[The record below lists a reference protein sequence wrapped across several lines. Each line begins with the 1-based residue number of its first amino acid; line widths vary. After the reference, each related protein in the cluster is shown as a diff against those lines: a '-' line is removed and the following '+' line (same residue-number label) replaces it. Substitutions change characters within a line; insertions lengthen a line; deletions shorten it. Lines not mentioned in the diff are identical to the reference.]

1 MEDCPELSRAYS
13 EPIKKIHKDNQILD
27 LPMNP
32 PVLSPYLFSPSR
44 QSAIAIDLYGS
55 DISENSD
62 ELPPIPLLSRSLSIH
77 HY

>member
-1 MEDCPELSRAYS
+1 
-13 EPIKKIHKDNQILD
+13 
-27 LPMNP
+27 MNP